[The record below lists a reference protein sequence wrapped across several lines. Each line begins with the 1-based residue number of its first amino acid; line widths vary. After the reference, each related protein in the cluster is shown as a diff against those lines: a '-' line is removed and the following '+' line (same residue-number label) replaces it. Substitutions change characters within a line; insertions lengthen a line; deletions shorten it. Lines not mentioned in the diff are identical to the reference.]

1 MFIICVLLLFY
12 YYYSLRILSTCF
24 IYPLSG
30 FKYEYDE
37 LFYYILSFTCVVLY
51 STYLGQLLSFI
62 TPSLQVA
69 LLAGI
74 AIIALMAVLSGY
86 SLPYNH
92 LHLIFK
98 YLYWINPVQYYYTGV
113 AASQLYCTENV
124 KENCAYVFD
133 ISKLKFISINDYIYD
148 IKGID
153 YSIRWYNIIGI
164 IFCCIF
170 WRFPFLL
177 SLSKIRYQSK

>member
-1 MFIICVLLLFY
+1 MF
-12 YYYSLRILSTCF
+12 
-24 IYPLSG
+24 
-30 FKYEYDE
+30 
-37 LFYYILSFTCVVLY
+37 
-51 STYLGQLLSFI
+51 STYLGQFLSFI

-74 AIIALMAVLSGY
+74 AILALMAVLSGY

-98 YLYWINPVQYYYTGV
+98 YLYWINPVQYYFTGV
-113 AASQLYCTENV
+113 AGSQLYCNNNNNTTS
-124 KENCAYVFD
+124 NCPVVFD
-133 ISKLKFISINDYIYD
+133 ISKFRFVSINDYIYD

-153 YSIRWYNIIGI
+153 YTIRWYNIIGI
-164 IFCCIF
+164 ICCCIF

-177 SLSKIRYQSK
+177 TLSKVRFQTK